1 MSFPQTQRCLFLEEL
16 IFLNLLFKLDM
27 CITILSI
34 NTHNLAVQQNIFV
47 VACSGKLMRSL
58 GRTRRDGS
66 SGFGKL

>member
-1 MSFPQTQRCLFLEEL
+1 MSFPPYSKVFILGRAD
-16 IFLNLLFKLDM
+16 IFEPTFKLDI

-34 NTHNLAVQQNIFV
+34 DIHNLVVQQNIFV
-47 VACSGKLMRSL
+47 VACGGKLMRSL

>member
-1 MSFPQTQRCLFLEEL
+1 MSFPPYSKVFILGRAD
-16 IFLNLLFKLDM
+16 IFEPTFKLDI

-34 NTHNLAVQQNIFV
+34 DTHNLVVQQNIFV

-58 GRTRRDGS
+58 GRTRDGS